1 MASSAAAIA
10 SVAPHVTVTWV
21 SGSTL
26 MPYHSPYFATRAS
39 RSRFA
44 PQVMAYWFTSSW
56 IARAAASFSTS
67 GAAKLGNPWARLMA
81 ACSFASRVMPRI
93 TCWAPGTFAR
103 LSPAPPLPAGQYA
116 APAGFPRAAR
126 PLAAKTR
133 GARAVLP
140 ALVRPFGRGS
150 GPAFTPNELLVRFR
164 PSAVGAPPVGSL
176 ALASRAV
183 AAAVGAAMRS
193 RPAGEVAQG

>member
-10 SVAPHVTVTWV
+10 SVAPHVTVTSV

-93 TCWAPGTFAR
+93 TDSVKPWVRVAVCIVHNINPVAVAR
-103 LSPAPPLPAGQYA
+103 LGLAAALPAGSVEHPHGSREA
-116 APAGFPRAAR
+116 ACHP
-126 PLAAKTR
+126 
-133 GARAVLP
+133 
-140 ALVRPFGRGS
+140 
-150 GPAFTPNELLVRFR
+150 
-164 PSAVGAPPVGSL
+164 
-176 ALASRAV
+176 
-183 AAAVGAAMRS
+183 S
-193 RPAGEVAQG
+193 RP